1 MLARFAR
8 LGSQSHPRLKKILD
22 PPMVF
27 AAERRVAV
35 ACCGAVAAGHW
46 LLSIMIYPHG
56 DQQQTHRTPLLRP
69 SAGANGLSTVI

>member
-1 MLARFAR
+1 
-8 LGSQSHPRLKKILD
+8 
-22 PPMVF
+22 MVF